1 MYKILVTEDE
11 ELIATMLR
19 LNLERE
25 GYETEVF
32 RDAESALAR
41 LATER
46 FDLILMDIMLPGIS
60 GEEALASLRKRGIAT
75 PVIMLTAKR
84 EVETKVAAFASGADD
99 YLTKP
104 FDMDELLA
112 RVQAI
117 IRRSQGNRSLHSSRI
132 ISIGRFDVNLET
144 RLAQTNEGTTTLS
157 EKEANLLSVFAQS
170 PGKTLSRADILEE
183 VWGMD
188 VDPTLRTI
196 DNFVVKFRKLF
207 EANPERPKHFITVRS
222 IGYRFEP

>member
-60 GEEALASLRKRGIAT
+60 GEEALAALRKRGVTT

-117 IRRSQGNRSLHSSRI
+117 IRRSQGSRTLPSSRI

-144 RLAQTNEGTTTLS
+144 RSAQTNEGTTALS

-207 EANPERPKHFITVRS
+207 EENPERPKHFITVRS